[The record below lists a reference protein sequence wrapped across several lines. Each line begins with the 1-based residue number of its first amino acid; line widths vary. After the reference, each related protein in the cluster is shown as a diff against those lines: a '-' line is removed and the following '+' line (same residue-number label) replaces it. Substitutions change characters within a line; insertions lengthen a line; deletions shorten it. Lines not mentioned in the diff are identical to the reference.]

1 MIGLVFTLYLAYA
14 LSGARKVA
22 DMQLRGKILFTLL
35 VWIALL
41 ASGCGGGSTGGVSS
55 SNSAMNLAGTWTVTT
70 VSTQGQPPYGGFS
83 GTAAVSQSGEGLGVN
98 GATTFTSILGS
109 IAVSQTGAA
118 LTGTF
123 TNSIKK
129 VSYNFIGT
137 LSGGNFTITAS
148 TSCNG
153 SKASNGQEST
163 SITGTITSNS
173 ATGTYMISRSS
184 GCYYSSD
191 AGTFVATKK

>member
-1 MIGLVFTLYLAYA
+1 MIF
-14 LSGARKVA
+14 
-22 DMQLRGKILFTLL
+22 DLRRFM
-35 VWIALL
+35 VVIALMGSCATVFL
-41 ASGCGGGSTGGVSS
+41 TSCGGGSGGGGSN
-55 SNSAMNLAGTWTVTT
+55 SNSAMNLAGTWTVTS
-70 VSTQGQPPYGGFS
+70 VSTKGQAPYNGFS
-83 GTAAVSQSGEGLGVN
+83 GTASVSQSGEGLGVN
-98 GATTFTSILGS
+98 GATTFSSILGS

-137 LSGGNFTITAS
+137 LSSGNFTITAS
-148 TSCNG
+148 TSCAG
-153 SKASNGQEST
+153 SKASNSQEST

-173 ATGTYMISRSS
+173 ATGTYTISRGS